1 MVTVHLHNVVLF
13 AYHGIYEHE
22 TKQGNTFE
30 IDLDVT
36 YDEASSD
43 FSKIDE
49 VINYENL
56 FVIVQQRMAIATPLL
71 EKVCDD
77 IIQFIKEKY
86 SSVKEISITL
96 YKLQAPIKDFKGK
109 VGVTLSRKF
118 E

>member
-22 TKQGNTFE
+22 TTNGNTFE
-30 IDLDVT
+30 IDLDVM
-36 YDEASSD
+36 YDELAND
-43 FSKIDE
+43 FSHIND

-56 FVIVQQRMAIATPLL
+56 FAIVQQRMAVPTPLL
-71 EKVCDD
+71 EKVCND
-77 IIQFIKEKY
+77 IIQIIKEKY
-86 SSVKEISITL
+86 PPVQEISITL

-118 E
+118 G